1 MHITTLTD
9 GKVRVQELLLFIEF
23 RVEIRLDNAK
33 DL

>member
-1 MHITTLTD
+1 MHIPTLTD

-23 RVEIRLDNAK
+23 RVGVRLDNAK